1 MSKTYFQIFF
11 NLSFLSF
18 LILCSSIHEM
28 GIIQNED
35 ELKFTILEELPIGTV
50 IASGTKLGN
59 LFLSLSNNN
68 NIGKGQNFT
77 QKPRILNIKDP
88 GVRCF
93 DFKWLT
99 LDKQT
104 DLGVNELQFI
114 VSDRIDRETICPL
127 KSHEMNI
134 NQHQLNSL
142 NLNNQQNEYALDS
155 NYMNSLNFNHDC
167 TVTLRIATITDNTQK
182 IYQIHVIIEDINDN
196 PPQWNIDKIT
206 VYFRDD
212 DPPGTKQS
220 IPLAKD
226 MDIGI
231 NAKINYQL
239 LNSDSN
245 TMSNSNN
252 NNNNNNMHSY
262 ILNDV
267 NNLKLRATDM
277 FELVTEKVDMNH
289 FGDERLFLTAR
300 HTLDREAKPQG
311 WDLIILAV
319 NNEGSIPL
327 SSRLYIHVN
336 ITDVNDNSPKFTQS
350 LYKPQL
356 PNHKVGSIPENFPV
370 GKTILR
376 VHATDADEGK
386 NAEITY
392 SFAPDS
398 TNQLIR
404 HFFEM
409 TRDGELR
416 VLRPLNVD
424 IKSQQPVNTP
434 YLPTTVMSFDVIAV
448 DGAGIAYAKT
458 GHTTIQIEVENID
471 DEAPEIRIHPIQSL
485 QDTSASSSN
494 NPQSHDTEI
503 AVLENQPAGQ
513 LVALIEVKDPDV
525 IISQSISQ
533 CQLTGPNAVNFRLSY
548 QDSATNEYRLY
559 TATKLDREKQSRI
572 MLSVECKDL
581 TDHITSSNIIIHV
594 LDANDHAPQCI
605 EQMYR
610 FALYEDDGEQ
620 DHLDI
625 TMTNR
630 SWFTPNGLAFISVKD
645 EDIGVNAEITYQL
658 SAESEDKL
666 KGRFS
671 IDSKTGQLFAWG
683 PFDREQIS
691 VHEFTVIAKD
701 GGKPTKLSTSCPVT
715 VKILDINDNPPMFH
729 PQLGITG
736 GYLFSIRENQL
747 PGTRVGQIEAYDLD
761 ILPASTDI
769 SDLFIYMDK
778 PNSLLNSNSQSL
790 KNEFKLTANN
800 IDKRLTYS
808 LKNERNS
815 QAFRID
821 PKTGVIITRTILD
834 REYQSTYTF
843 YAYVHDGPD
852 HSSQTT
858 NTTDEKTRSQSSDV
872 NSKYYNH
879 QNINE
884 YRSHTASVMVT
895 ITVQDEN
902 DNDPVFVRP
911 NATNHMIL
919 LNPTAIPGQSLSQLS
934 AIDPDEGLNGQV
946 TYAIK
951 GETAGTLFNVDPRTG
966 LLYLESQIP
975 RQYITNGRH
984 EVNSNNNNNNNNDNQ
999 ISNLAQISTY
1009 PTFLLSLDACDQGEP
1024 RRCTHFPNL
1033 QIQIRSSSNIIDESQ
1048 SSAYGL
1054 FESSSNQ
1061 LQDSSIISRQG
1072 SLSASASASFFPLN
1086 PGVSNSYLG
1095 RYTLAEILIIGF
1107 SVFFSILILIILLAV
1122 FIIRRRTQ
1130 QLLQNNERMN
1140 PELFKLNHEN
1150 TGANAELNGKSK
1162 QMTPRSKKFC
1172 NWNTRKQKLSPKKSF
1187 NNANFKQA
1195 TFQQLDSMLK
1205 NSNSNNNNNNNNSNI
1220 MLPVNCNLPIN
1231 PHQLSS
1237 TSSPS
1242 SQMMIN
1248 QPGLNYHIDVS
1259 NSCFYDPS
1267 THHAIHYSPYSPIFV
1282 NTTNAVPVV
1291 SDDYQSLDCWNDI
1304 TTGYT
1309 SKFKPCN
1316 ILNPTEFNL
1325 PQQFYMR
1332 QIKQPTITTS
1342 SNHNNSN
1349 FDLINNLTHCK
1360 QKEIIDPDWKF
1371 NDMKMNVSH
1380 NSQQNAS
1387 LLSDISSSSN
1397 PLTCTASMNISSS
1410 IATGQAKTISN
1421 SNNNNKESIQ
1431 AYDGFLKSSFV

>member
-28 GIIQNED
+28 GIQNED
-35 ELKFTILEELPIGTV
+35 DLKFTILEELPIGTV

-59 LFLSLSNNN
+59 LYLSLSNNNDNNN

-142 NLNNQQNEYALDS
+142 NNPQNNYALDS

-167 TVTLRIATITDNTQK
+167 TVTLRIATINDNIQK

-206 VYFRDD
+206 IYFRDD

-245 TMSNSNN
+245 AMSTT
-252 NNNNNNMHSY
+252 NNNNNMHSY
-262 ILNDV
+262 MLNDV

-319 NNEGSIPL
+319 NNEGSVPL

-398 TNQLIR
+398 TNQLI
-404 HFFEM
+404 HYFFEM

-424 IKSQQPVNTP
+424 IKTQQAVNTP

-485 QDTSASSSN
+485 QETAASLS
-494 NPQSHDTEI
+494 NPQPSHDTEI

-525 IISQSISQ
+525 MISHIISQ

-548 QDSATNEYRLY
+548 QDSANNEYRLY

-581 TDHITSSNIIIHV
+581 TDHITTSNIIIHV
-594 LDANDHAPQCI
+594 LDTNDHAPQCI

-630 SWFTPNGLAFISVKD
+630 SWFTPNGLAFITVKD
-645 EDIGVNAEITYQL
+645 EDIGVNSEITFQL
-658 SAESEDKL
+658 SAESEEKL

-683 PFDREQIS
+683 PFDREQIPL
-691 VHEFTVIAKD
+691 HEFTVIATD
-701 GGKPTKLSTSCPVT
+701 GGKPIKLSTSCPVT
-715 VKILDINDNPPMFH
+715 VKILDINDNP
-729 PQLGITG
+729 
-736 GYLFSIRENQL
+736 RC
-747 PGTRVGQIEAYDLD
+747 
-761 ILPASTDI
+761 
-769 SDLFIYMDK
+769 FI
-778 PNSLLNSNSQSL
+778 
-790 KNEFKLTANN
+790 
-800 IDKRLTYS
+800 
-808 LKNERNS
+808 
-815 QAFRID
+815 
-821 PKTGVIITRTILD
+821 
-834 REYQSTYTF
+834 
-843 YAYVHDGPD
+843 
-852 HSSQTT
+852 
-858 NTTDEKTRSQSSDV
+858 
-872 NSKYYNH
+872 
-879 QNINE
+879 
-884 YRSHTASVMVT
+884 
-895 ITVQDEN
+895 
-902 DNDPVFVRP
+902 
-911 NATNHMIL
+911 
-919 LNPTAIPGQSLSQLS
+919 
-934 AIDPDEGLNGQV
+934 
-946 TYAIK
+946 
-951 GETAGTLFNVDPRTG
+951 
-966 LLYLESQIP
+966 
-975 RQYITNGRH
+975 
-984 EVNSNNNNNNNNDNQ
+984 
-999 ISNLAQISTY
+999 
-1009 PTFLLSLDACDQGEP
+1009 
-1024 RRCTHFPNL
+1024 PNL
-1033 QIQIRSSSNIIDESQ
+1033 
-1048 SSAYGL
+1048 
-1054 FESSSNQ
+1054 
-1061 LQDSSIISRQG
+1061 
-1072 SLSASASASFFPLN
+1072 
-1086 PGVSNSYLG
+1086 V
-1095 RYTLAEILIIGF
+1095 
-1107 SVFFSILILIILLAV
+1107 
-1122 FIIRRRTQ
+1122 
-1130 QLLQNNERMN
+1130 
-1140 PELFKLNHEN
+1140 
-1150 TGANAELNGKSK
+1150 
-1162 QMTPRSKKFC
+1162 
-1172 NWNTRKQKLSPKKSF
+1172 
-1187 NNANFKQA
+1187 
-1195 TFQQLDSMLK
+1195 
-1205 NSNSNNNNNNNNSNI
+1205 
-1220 MLPVNCNLPIN
+1220 
-1231 PHQLSS
+1231 
-1237 TSSPS
+1237 
-1242 SQMMIN
+1242 
-1248 QPGLNYHIDVS
+1248 
-1259 NSCFYDPS
+1259 
-1267 THHAIHYSPYSPIFV
+1267 
-1282 NTTNAVPVV
+1282 
-1291 SDDYQSLDCWNDI
+1291 
-1304 TTGYT
+1304 
-1309 SKFKPCN
+1309 
-1316 ILNPTEFNL
+1316 
-1325 PQQFYMR
+1325 
-1332 QIKQPTITTS
+1332 
-1342 SNHNNSN
+1342 
-1349 FDLINNLTHCK
+1349 
-1360 QKEIIDPDWKF
+1360 
-1371 NDMKMNVSH
+1371 
-1380 NSQQNAS
+1380 
-1387 LLSDISSSSN
+1387 
-1397 PLTCTASMNISSS
+1397 
-1410 IATGQAKTISN
+1410 
-1421 SNNNNKESIQ
+1421 
-1431 AYDGFLKSSFV
+1431 